1 MRESDEEKVW
11 KRIQNC
17 KKKRKEKKDK
27 GHLNFVISVMECNLN
42 PIICNSLK
50 MLFKFSLRSNNI

>member
-11 KRIQNC
+11 KRIPKY
-17 KKKRKEKKDK
+17 KKKRKDK